1 MPEPELVVVV
11 PCYNEGHRLPVARFQ
26 DFAAKNP
33 GVTFLFVDDGS
44 SDHTVS
50 VLDEMKR
57 VLPQAIDVLRLP
69 RNEGKGEAVRQ
80 GIQAGFSRGARFLA
94 FWDADLAT
102 PLDVLPAFRE
112 VFDQRPEVDI
122 VLGSRVKLLGRH
134 IERRPLRHYLGR
146 VFATAASFT
155 LDLPVYDTQCGA
167 KMFRATPEVA
177 EVFAEPFSS
186 RWIFDVELLARY
198 LRLRRGAPGGP
209 PVERHLFE
217 LPLPVWTDV
226 AGSKVRPRD
235 FFVALAELLRIH
247 RRYPRPDHSRS
258 R

>member
-167 KMFRATPEVA
+167 KMFRAIPEVA
-177 EVFAEPFSS
+177 EVYERLP
-186 RWIFDVELLARY
+186 IPGPARA
-198 LRLRRGAPGGP
+198 LGRGPCRNGGARLQP
-209 PVERHLFE
+209 
-217 LPLPVWTDV
+217 
-226 AGSKVRPRD
+226 
-235 FFVALAELLRIH
+235 
-247 RRYPRPDHSRS
+247 
-258 R
+258 